1 MEFNKHN
8 EVRYAFMF
16 WSHQE
21 NKWVRCNRLFHLS
34 NYLNSTL
41 FGQFIT
47 DMEFNVVIEDE
58 KPKHFI
64 IVGVKDKESY
74 TSLGSMIND
83 NLNTPSISN
92 LKKLNLCFKEYFMI
106 RDWTKYKN
114 NILNKE
120 KSGNY
125 KMFGEFN
132 GKNILELKFNYHD
145 NYGIMCCLPSFEL
158 IV

>member
-1 MEFNKHN
+1 MEYKNHKGI
-8 EVRYAFMF
+8 RYVFMF
-16 WSHQE
+16 YSHQE

-34 NYLNSTL
+34 NYSSGTL
-41 FGQFIT
+41 IGQFIT

-64 IVGVKDKESY
+64 IAGVKDKESY
-74 TSLGSMIND
+74 MGLEQSIND
-83 NLNTPSISN
+83 EINIPSISN
-92 LKKLNLCFKEYFMI
+92 LKNLNLCFKEYFMI

-120 KSGNY
+120 KSSNY

-132 GKNILELKFNYHD
+132 SENVLELKFNYHD

>member
-1 MEFNKHN
+1 MQHKNHN
-8 EVRYAFMF
+8 EVRYVFMF

-34 NYLNSTL
+34 NYSNNRLY
-41 FGQFIT
+41 GQFIS

-64 IVGVKDKESY
+64 IVGVKDKETY

-83 NLNTPSISN
+83 GLNTPNISN
-92 LKKLNLCFKEYFMI
+92 LKNLNLDFKEYFMI
-106 RDWTKYKN
+106 RDWGKFKN
-114 NILNKE
+114 IFLNKK
-120 KSGNY
+120 KSNNC

-132 GKNILELKFNYHD
+132 SENVLELVFNYHVD
-145 NYGIMCCLPSFEL
+145 YGLMCCLPSFEL